1 MYQPLNIPTLGKAS
15 SGLSGRS
22 ILVLISIGFHGLLL
36 ALPLPPEAPIQ
47 ADPVRPTPQKVA
59 IRTPPSPK
67 PSPSPRSTPKVV
79 VASSPSP
86 QPRATPPR
94 QNSPREQA
102 IVIPPKVTTNPPP
115 NLSTNPSPS
124 PAPSP
129 SPRPA
134 PSPSPSPA
142 PEESPSPSPSPS
154 PVSFAG
160 EVFGEL
166 GASPGCNGKAGC
178 WQVQGNWRLIVN
190 ESGGLLDKLR
200 SSGYTITPHRTGEDF
215 MMVYALAKDEK
226 SQYLYILNSPILSE
240 AGTQEALTL
249 ISEQGDLSQADV
261 EILATNPEDSPS

>member
-102 IVIPPKVTTNPPP
+102 IVIPPKVTTNP
-115 NLSTNPSPS
+115 SPSPS
-124 PAPSP
+124 PIPST
-129 SPRPA
+129 SPA